1 MRLPVPTRQTD
12 VSDILKGIDYII
24 ESQKNPLGG
33 GGYQLNMPAYVMHTH
48 YTHST
53 IDLSLSISLFLPLS
67 MIYLFKKTQDLFTIR

>member
-33 GGYQLNMPAYVMHTH
+33 GLPVKYACIRNAYTLHALNN
-48 YTHST
+48 
-53 IDLSLSISLFLPLS
+53 
-67 MIYLFKKTQDLFTIR
+67 